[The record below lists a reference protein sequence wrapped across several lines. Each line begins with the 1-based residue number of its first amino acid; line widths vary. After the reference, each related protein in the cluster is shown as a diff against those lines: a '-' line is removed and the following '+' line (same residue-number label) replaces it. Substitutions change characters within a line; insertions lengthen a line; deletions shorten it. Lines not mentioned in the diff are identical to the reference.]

1 MILNLFFLVSNL
13 QPTKYLIKDLF
24 EVRQGKLV
32 IHSDKNANK
41 DEVELSDKEN
51 LKTTAV
57 LTLQSVNWE
66 LSTLKPENLLTIPK
80 PKTMPLPL
88 TNNDFIINR
97 VGLTKGCSLLESDF
111 DFKSHKVMP
120 SHHFVVCS
128 PRTIILDKLPFF
140 HAVLEIFVNE
150 LASNKLK
157 IPKNETPILE
167 TTKQKSTY
175 VTVKEIQDIEV
186 EIPNANFD
194 MVEEQFNQYYNMY
207 ATSYKNYI
215 TADKNLNNHKLELA
229 KFLKKESDGNK

>member
-1 MILNLFFLVSNL
+1 MILNLFFLFSNL

-24 EVRQGKLV
+24 DVRQGKLV

-51 LKTTAV
+51 LETTSV
-57 LTLQSVNWE
+57 LTLQSINWE
-66 LSTLKPENLLTIPK
+66 LSTIKAESLFHIPT
-80 PKTMPLPL
+80 PKTIPLPL
-88 TNNDFIINR
+88 SNNDFIINR

-111 DFKSHKVMP
+111 DFKSHEVMP

-150 LASNKLK
+150 LAANKLK
-157 IPKNETPILE
+157 ISENEAPILE

-175 VTVKEIQDIEV
+175 VTVKEIQNIEV
-186 EIPNANFD
+186 EIPSENF
-194 MVEEQFNQYYNMY
+194 ELLLSQYNQYYNMY

-215 TADKNLNNHKLELA
+215 TANTDLNNHKLELS
-229 KFLKKESDGNK
+229 KFLKKEFD

>member
-1 MILNLFFLVSNL
+1 MLLKQ

-32 IHSDKNANK
+32 IHSDKNVNK

-66 LSTLKPENLLTIPK
+66 LSTIKAESLFHIPK
-80 PKTMPLPL
+80 PKTIPLPL
-88 TNNDFIINR
+88 SNNDFIINR

-111 DFKSHKVMP
+111 DFKSHQVMP

-128 PRTIILDKLPFF
+128 PRTVILDKLPFF

-150 LASNKLK
+150 LAANKPK
-157 IPKNETPILE
+157 IPENEASLK
-167 TTKQKSTY
+167 TTKPKLTY
-175 VTVKEIQDIEV
+175 VTVKEIQNIEV
-186 EIPNANFD
+186 EIPSENFD
-194 MVEEQFNQYYNMY
+194 MIVSQFDQYYNMY
-207 ATSYKNYI
+207 AASYKNYV
-215 TADKNLNNHKLELA
+215 TATTNLNSHKLELS
-229 KFLKKESDGNK
+229 KILKKDFDWNK

>member
-1 MILNLFFLVSNL
+1 
-13 QPTKYLIKDLF
+13 
-24 EVRQGKLV
+24 VRQGKLV
-32 IHSDKNANK
+32 LNNDANK
-41 DEVELSDKEN
+41 RKDDEPLNEREIKIIN
-51 LKTTAV
+51 V
-57 LTLQSVNWE
+57 LTLNSINWE
-66 LSTLKPENLLTIPK
+66 MNSLKPENLLTIPQ

-97 VGLTKGCSLLESDF
+97 VGQTKGCSLLESDF
-111 DFKSHKVMP
+111 DFKSHEVMP

-175 VTVKEIQDIEV
+175 VTVKEIQEIEV
-186 EIPNANFD
+186 EIPSANFD
-194 MVEEQFNQYYNMY
+194 ILEEQFNQYYNMY

-229 KFLKKESDGNK
+229 KFLKKKIDGNK